1 MMNIKYTL
9 EGIYELLFEVKGDN
23 CGDISEI
30 SYRAQTE
37 IDLNKSQVSVVPTVR
52 YGNRSG
58 IFMEYGCR
66 MVYNIPGLCDL
77 VTYRQEDEKIE
88 FAVDIMP
95 VLLRTSMDTVR
106 GILFVNTIQFSDI
119 PLPIISEGE
128 LLKHNSY
135 TVSL

>member
-37 IDLNKSQVSVVPTVR
+37 IDLNKSQVSVIPMVR

-95 VLLRTSMDTVR
+95 VLWPAAFSMFQIIKQVVV
-106 GILFVNTIQFSDI
+106 LPFVPVTPITRSF
-119 PLPIISEGE
+119 LPGWPY
-128 LLKHNSY
+128 LTLAA
-135 TVSL
+135 TA